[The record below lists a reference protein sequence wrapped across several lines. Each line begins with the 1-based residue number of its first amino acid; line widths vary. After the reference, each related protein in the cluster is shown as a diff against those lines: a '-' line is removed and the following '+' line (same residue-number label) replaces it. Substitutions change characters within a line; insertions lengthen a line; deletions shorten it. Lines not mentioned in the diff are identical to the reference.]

1 MFQSGSGPQF
11 IVLLRR
17 AILQSALPLQ
27 TAGQEH
33 SCLCPID
40 IPSQIKY
47 PSIHVP
53 ATWGYFSTTRK
64 KVWRFISKNVISNW
78 LTFMCLSV
86 SRKRDTYKRSEEIYI
101 YTHTHSHIYI
111 WVCVYPGRPISTY
124 TKQHIWRLKSLSR
137 SMKYFKWTWKDWIK
151 VN

>member
-64 KVWRFISKNVISNW
+64 KVWRFISKNVISN
-78 LTFMCLSV
+78 
-86 SRKRDTYKRSEEIYI
+86 
-101 YTHTHSHIYI
+101 
-111 WVCVYPGRPISTY
+111 
-124 TKQHIWRLKSLSR
+124 
-137 SMKYFKWTWKDWIK
+137 
-151 VN
+151 